1 MKRRAFVLC
10 AAALA
15 AALAPIAAA
24 GAAPK
29 GQRGLV
35 IHDHPRP
42 VAAIDI
48 RDAESRAAGLDT
60 LKGKPVLLNLWASWC
75 MPCVAE
81 LPALDRLKP
90 ALDAK
95 GVALIALSLDR
106 SGKVAVANTFARLGI
121 VNLDIRTD
129 ENRVAAEKL
138 DAPALPVTL
147 LIDRE
152 GRETARFI
160 GAAEWDGAAAA
171 RLLDA
176 LAAGSPLTPDMA
188 PPPVRMGAAP

>member
-1 MKRRAFVLC
+1 MKRRAFILS

-15 AALAPIAAA
+15 AFPAAA
-24 GAAPK
+24 AK
-29 GQRGLV
+29 GQRGLI
-35 IHDHPRP
+35 IHDQPRP

-60 LKGKPVLLNLWASWC
+60 VKGRPVLLNLWASWC

-95 GVALIALSLDR
+95 GMVLLALSLDR

-121 VNLDIRTD
+121 KNLDIRTD

-152 GRETARFI
+152 GREIARFI
-160 GAAEWDGAAAA
+160 GAAEWDGPPAA
-171 RLLDA
+171 RLLDT
-176 LAAGSPLTPDMA
+176 LAAGQPLTPDMA
-188 PPPVRMGAAP
+188 PPPVRMGTAP

>member
-1 MKRRAFVLC
+1 MKRRAFVMATLSLGGAM
-10 AAALA
+10 AARPAL
-15 AALAPIAAA
+15 
-24 GAAPK
+24 AAPK
-29 GQRGLV
+29 GLRGLV
-35 IHDHPRP
+35 IHDQPKS

-48 RDAESRAAGLDT
+48 RDADSRPAGLDT

-90 ALDAK
+90 ALEAK
-95 GVALIALSLDR
+95 GVALVALSLDR
-106 SGKVAVANTFARLGI
+106 GGKLTVVNTFARLGI
-121 VNLDIRTD
+121 KTLDIRTD

-147 LIDRE
+147 LIDAQ
-152 GRETARFI
+152 GREIARFI
-160 GAAEWDGAAAA
+160 GAAEWDGPPAA

-176 LAAGSPLTPDMA
+176 LAAGKPLTPDMA
-188 PPPVRMGAAP
+188 PPPVKMGTAP

>member
-1 MKRRAFVLC
+1 MKRRAFILS

-15 AALAPIAAA
+15 AFPAAA
-24 GAAPK
+24 AK
-29 GQRGLV
+29 GQRGLI
-35 IHDHPRP
+35 IHDQPRP

-95 GVALIALSLDR
+95 GVVLVALSLDR
-106 SGKVAVANTFARLGI
+106 SGKVSVANTFARLGI
-121 VNLDIRTD
+121 KNLDIRTD

-152 GRETARFI
+152 GREIARFI
-160 GAAEWDGAAAA
+160 GAAEWDGPPAA

-176 LAAGSPLTPDMA
+176 LAAGNPLTPDMA

>member
-1 MKRRAFVLC
+1 MKRRAFILS

-15 AALAPIAAA
+15 AFPAAA
-24 GAAPK
+24 AK
-29 GQRGLV
+29 GQRGLI
-35 IHDHPRP
+35 IHDQPRP

-95 GVALIALSLDR
+95 GVVLVALSLDR

-121 VNLDIRTD
+121 KNLDIRTD

-152 GRETARFI
+152 GREIARFI
-160 GAAEWDGAAAA
+160 GAAEWDGPPAA

-176 LAAGSPLTPDMA
+176 LAAGNPLTPDMA

>member
-1 MKRRAFVLC
+1 MKRRAFIL
-10 AAALA
+10 ASLSLGGALA
-15 AALAPIAAA
+15 ARPALA
-24 GAAPK
+24 APR

-35 IHDHPRP
+35 IHDQPRP

-48 RDAESRAAGLDT
+48 RDAESRPAGLDT

-90 ALDAK
+90 ALDAQ
-95 GVALIALSLDR
+95 GVALVALSLDR

-121 VNLDIRTD
+121 KNLDIRTD

-147 LIDRE
+147 LIDAQ
-152 GRETARFI
+152 GREVARFI
-160 GAAEWDGAAAA
+160 GAAEWDGVPAA
-171 RLLDA
+171 RLLDT
-176 LAAGSPLTPDMA
+176 LAAGTRPTPDMA
-188 PPPVRMGAAP
+188 PPPVRMGTAP

>member
-1 MKRRAFVLC
+1 MKRRAFVMATLSLGG
-10 AAALA
+10 ALA
-15 AALAPIAAA
+15 VRPAL
-24 GAAPK
+24 AAPK
-29 GQRGLV
+29 GLRGLV
-35 IHDHPRP
+35 IHDQPRP
-42 VAAIDI
+42 VAALDI
-48 RDAESRAAGLDT
+48 RDAESRPAGLDL

-95 GVALIALSLDR
+95 GVALVALSLDR
-106 SGKVAVANTFARLGI
+106 SGKLAVVNTFARLGI
-121 VNLDIRTD
+121 KNLDVRTD

-147 LIDRE
+147 LIDAQ
-152 GRETARFI
+152 GREIGRFI
-160 GAAEWDGAAAA
+160 GAAEWDGPPAA

-176 LAAGSPLTPDMA
+176 LAAGKPLTPDMA
-188 PPPVRMGAAP
+188 PPPVKMGAAP